1 MACTGSEYEQGTVR
15 VRRFLNEWKISL
27 LKITLSGEE
36 RNWGKWERL
45 QVREKHAVD
54 TWCITEI
61 L

>member
-36 RNWGKWERL
+36 RNLGKWESGKGS
-45 QVREKHAVD
+45 RETCCGHMVHN
-54 TWCITEI
+54 
-61 L
+61 